1 MPEAKKSKGGNADV
15 DVSLAN
21 GSRTIFMRNLPWSA
35 TEDDIRSFLAD
46 AGPIYQVRLAVDY
59 DGRPK
64 GFGHVE
70 FESVEG
76 AAGAIQLSGGYIGD
90 REIYIE
96 TTTERQQRT

>member
-1 MPEAKKSKGGNADV
+1 M

-21 GSRTIFMRNLPWSA
+21 GSKTIFMRNLPWSA

-76 AAGAIQLSGGYIGD
+76 AATAIQLSGGYIGD

-96 TTTERQQRT
+96 TTTERQQQRTWDCMMFLL